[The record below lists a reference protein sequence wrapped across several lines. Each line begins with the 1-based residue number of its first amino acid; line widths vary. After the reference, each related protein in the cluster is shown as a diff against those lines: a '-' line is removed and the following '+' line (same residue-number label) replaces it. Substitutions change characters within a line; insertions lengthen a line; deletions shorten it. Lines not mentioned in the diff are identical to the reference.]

1 MSSTLHDDVAVLV
14 ATSERTELLET
25 RALPS
30 IARQT
35 RAPAC
40 AVVVDDS
47 GDAGAKRTEALVQ
60 GWRPA
65 GVDVAYLRNRR
76 STGAAGA
83 WNSGLDHLLRICADP
98 ERLFVAIL
106 DDDDEWMPAH
116 LQRCLA
122 AAERRRLDVVAS
134 GFWRIEEGAEPKLV
148 TPPESLEVA
157 RFLVGNPGIQ
167 GSKSGVPAQ
176 RVAGSGNIRRVAAEL
191 HGPRLVHPHRRLAGR
206 PLRRGCRADRS
217 PLRLRVPAAVVHAGI
232 ACEERGVGRVLPQVA
247 LAHVWRGTWGVLRS
261 S

>member
-1 MSSTLHDDVAVLV
+1 MHSTLHDGVAVLV
-14 ATSERTELLET
+14 ATSERTELLKT

-40 AVVVDDS
+40 VVVVDDS
-47 GDAGAKRTEALVQ
+47 GDAGAKRTEALVR

-98 ERLFVAIL
+98 RRLFVAIL
-106 DDDDEWMPAH
+106 DDDDEWAPVH
-116 LQRCLA
+116 LERCLA
-122 AAERRRLDVVAS
+122 AAERQRLDVVAS
-134 GFWRIEEGAEPKLV
+134 GFWRIEEGAEPSLV
-148 TPPESLEVA
+148 NPPESLEVP

-167 GSKSGVPAQ
+167 GSNLVCRLSVLLEAGMFDESLPSCTDRDSCIRIADLSGVRYGA
-176 RVAGSGNIRRVAAEL
+176 VAEPTVRHFACASR
-191 HGPRLVHPHRRLAGR
+191 PRL
-206 PLRRGCRADRS
+206 C
-217 PLRLRVPAAVVHAGI
+217 
-232 ACEERGVGRVLPQVA
+232 
-247 LAHVWRGTWGVLRS
+247 
-261 S
+261 